1 MENKEFVAKI
11 ANLMLSCDK
20 ANHDL
25 ADIFL
30 KGKILNLKS
39 AERKSLFFDICDK
52 FYKSIG
58 IDELLEDIETAAVA
72 QEWNDTLLADG
83 VRHKQP
89 YLRFFYDYKG
99 HRILAG
105 SIMFAVFFRFS
116 SKRKFNRRTPQEIHR
131 FFRTSLKHKTNI
143 VSFALVVFPNIQSA
157 YRLGGGKAR
166 DLKKVKN
173 SYLEFVK
180 KAAKDLQ
187 NHISSLLPLKTVKH
201 ARKIY

>member
-1 MENKEFVAKI
+1 MENKEFAAKI

-30 KGKILNLKS
+30 KGEILNLKS
-39 AERKSLFFDICDK
+39 AKRKTLFFDICDK

-58 IDELLEDIETAAVA
+58 IDELFEDIETTAAA
-72 QEWNDTLLADG
+72 QEWNDILLANG
-83 VRHKQP
+83 VRPKEP
-89 YLRFFYDYKG
+89 YLRFFYDYEG
-99 HRILAG
+99 YRILAG
-105 SIMFAVFFRFS
+105 SIMFAVSFRFS
-116 SKRKFNRRTPQEIHR
+116 SKRKFNRRTPQEIHS
-131 FFRTSLKHKTNI
+131 FFRTSLKHKTNM
-143 VSFALVVFPNIQSA
+143 VSFALVVCPNIGSA

-166 DLKKVKN
+166 DLKKVKK

-187 NHISSLLPLKTVKH
+187 NHISSLLPRKTVKF